1 MEEDIFK
8 KCEIDFNKLI
18 DYGFIIE
25 KTSQHIDI
33 QYQIKT

>member
-25 KTSQHIDI
+25 KNINILIITLS
-33 QYQIKT
+33 